1 MTAVLASCRRVAG
14 RSSGLDGFLERPE
27 LALGGVALLRQGP
40 CHLDLTV
47 RLPVSELPPR
57 SDPEAQGG
65 HRLWG
70 SQHQMGEGSCWV
82 LQASATPSRRRADA
96 ALPCLGCGSLSSP
109 RHRVPALLWS
119 PSPARV
125 RTCLVRPWYCDVQTQ
140 AALFVVSTSRGGASP
155 DARALRD
162 LRPLFIL

>member
-40 CHLDLTV
+40 CHLDLIV

-70 SQHQMGEGSCWV
+70 SQHQMGEGSCALV
-82 LQASATPSRRRADA
+82 GSYKRQLHRADGGQM
-96 ALPCLGCGSLSSP
+96 L
-109 RHRVPALLWS
+109 HFPALAVGL
-119 PSPARV
+119 
-125 RTCLVRPWYCDVQTQ
+125 
-140 AALFVVSTSRGGASP
+140 
-155 DARALRD
+155 
-162 LRPLFIL
+162 